1 MSNRQGMGKAF
12 IGIILGV
19 IAVIAIFYFILLIT
33 A

>member
-1 MSNRQGMGKAF
+1 MSNSRGMGKTV

>member
-1 MSNRQGMGKAF
+1 MSNSRGMGKAF

>member
-1 MSNRQGMGKAF
+1 MNNRKGMGKAF

-19 IAVIAIFYFILLIT
+19 IAVIVIFYFILLIT